1 MYLFSDILS
10 KFAPQNKNIYNTNVF
25 IMKFSGLFLV
35 GILTAAPVLAQ
46 EEAGYQLPPK
56 VLQDIAMAPLTPDVE
71 FNDACTYMVQLNKR
85 PFLSL
90 EEQAST
96 EYRLGGA
103 RFNPDTYSVSRTPAY
118 DKATLVSATTLA
130 ETPVTGLPAGC
141 IVWSA
146 QWAPSNDRLIILT
159 KEKDG
164 IYLYACGLDGVAKR
178 ISNRRMNG
186 VQGTRV
192 MWLNDTDFIFNAVPE
207 GRGPAPALNNVPQ
220 TPIIQQNL
228 GKESAARTYQD
239 LLKNKNDEQQF
250 EYYFTSQLVKVT
262 AQGEQEIGKPG
273 IYSRVSL
280 SPDASMILVTMVEK
294 PYSYTVP
301 YSSFPN
307 TIKVMDAQGKDV
319 KVLAKTPL
327 LITAMGYDTTSPYP
341 RQYAWR
347 ADKPA
352 TITWAE
358 ALDGG
363 NPKGKKLDFLDAVYQ
378 LEAPFNGEKQLVVK
392 TPKRYRGI
400 QWCDDEFAIVNESS
414 SQTRLTH
421 MYSFVPCGDGKLT
434 TVFEYKSG
442 DQYANP
448 GRIMTK
454 KNEYGSSVI
463 YTDKKHNILMLNNST
478 GASDEGDMPY
488 ISRYDIA
495 KKKNTILWRC
505 QAPYYEQLVTVKD
518 MDKLQFI
525 TSRESKT
532 RPANIYLHDLKK
544 KQEKA
549 LTAFENPYKMMEGVT
564 QQQIKYKRADGV
576 DLTATVY
583 LPAGYDKDRDGR
595 LPVYM
600 VGYPRE
606 YRSKADAA
614 QVRGSQYTF
623 PVMTYRFPAMFVTRG
638 YCVMENVEMPI
649 VGDENTEPNDNYID
663 QLVMDAEAAVKAI
676 HELGVGDTARIGVGG
691 HSYGGFMTGNLMTHT
706 KLFKAGIA
714 RSGAYNRTLTPFGF
728 QSETRTYWEAPEV
741 YNAMSPFM
749 YADKLSGALLLIHG
763 ELDNNTGTFPI
774 QSERFY
780 QALQGHKATVRYVV
794 LPLESHHY
802 TAKENVL
809 HLLYEQDA
817 WLEKYVKNAG
827 K

>member
-1 MYLFSDILS
+1 
-10 KFAPQNKNIYNTNVF
+10 
-25 IMKFSGLFLV
+25 MKR
-35 GILTAAPVLAQ
+35 ILTAMLCMATLTTPVMAQ

-56 VLQDIAMAPLTPDVE
+56 VLQDIAMAPLTPQVV
-71 FNDACTYMVQLNKR
+71 FNDPCTYMVQLNKR

-90 EEQAST
+90 EEQAQT

-118 DKATLVSATTLA
+118 DKATIVNAATLA
-130 ETPVTGLPAGC
+130 ETVVTGLPSDC
-141 IVWSA
+141 IIWDA
-146 QWAPSNDRLIILT
+146 EWNPSGETLIILT

-164 IYLYACGLDGVAKR
+164 IHLYSCGVDGVAKS
-178 ISNRRMNG
+178 ITKRRMNAT
-186 VQGTRV
+186 QGTSLY
-192 MWLNDTDFIFNAVPE
+192 WINDTDFIFTAVPE
-207 GRGPAPALNNVPQ
+207 GRGAAPALNPVPQ

-228 GKESAARTYQD
+228 GKSSPAVTYQD

-250 EYYFTSQLVKVT
+250 EYYFTSQLVRIS
-262 AQGEQEIGKPG
+262 AQGEQEIGKPELF
-273 IYSRVSL
+273 SRVTL
-280 SPDASMILVTMVEK
+280 SPDRTLLLVSTVQH
-294 PYSYTVP
+294 PYSYTVT
-301 YSSFPN
+301 YRSFPA
-307 TIKVMDAQGKDV
+307 IVKVMDLNGKTV
-319 KVLAKTPL
+319 KQLAETPVI
-327 LITAMGYDTTSPYP
+327 ITAMGYDTTSPYP
-341 RQYAWR
+341 RSFEWR
-347 ADKPA
+347 NDKPA
-352 TITWAE
+352 TVAWAE

-363 NPKGKKLDFLDAVYQ
+363 DPKGKNLDYLDAVYQ
-378 LEAPFNGEKQLVVK
+378 LEAPFTGEKQLVVK

-400 QWCDDEFAIVNESS
+400 QWCDDNFAIVNYSS
-414 SQTRLTH
+414 RQTRNTT
-421 MYSFVPCGDGKLT
+421 MASFAPCSGKEST
-434 TVFEYKSG
+434 IVFEWKSG
-442 DQYANP
+442 DNYSDP
-448 GRIMTK
+448 GRPMTR
-454 KNEYGSSVI
+454 KNQYGRPVI
-463 YTDKKHNILMLNNST
+463 YTNKNYTELIMNNST
-478 GASDEGDMPY
+478 GASDDGDMPY
-488 ISRYDIA
+488 ISRYNIPQ
-495 KKKNTILWRC
+495 KKTTMLWRC
-505 QAPYYEQLVTVKD
+505 QAPYYEQLVTTKSLD
-518 MDKLQFI
+518 NLQFI
-525 TSRESKT
+525 TSRESNT
-532 RPANIYLHDLKK
+532 RPANFYLHDLKK
-544 KQEKA
+544 KKEVA
-549 LTAFENPYKMMEGVT
+549 LTSFENPYKAMEGVT
-564 QQQIKYKRADGV
+564 HEQIKYKRADGV

-583 LPAGYDKDRDGR
+583 LPAGYNKERDGR

-606 YRSKADAA
+606 YRSAADAA
-614 QVRGSQYTF
+614 QVRGSKYTF
-623 PVMTYRFPAMFVTRG
+623 PIMTYRFPAMFATRG

-649 VGDENTEPNDNYID
+649 VGDEKTEPNDNYIE
-663 QLVMDAEAAVKAI
+663 QLVMDAEAAVKVI
-676 HELGVGDTARIGVGG
+676 HDLGIGDTARIGVGG

-780 QALQGHKATVRYVV
+780 QALKGHKATVRYVV

>member
-1 MYLFSDILS
+1 MKKTTLILLAAAFSAS
-10 KFAPQNKNIYNTNVF
+10 SA
-25 IMKFSGLFLV
+25 
-35 GILTAAPVLAQ
+35 LAQ
-46 EEAGYQLPPK
+46 DESGYRLPPK
-56 VLQDIAMAPLTPDVE
+56 VLQDIVMAPLTPAVE

-90 EEQAST
+90 EEQAQT

-118 DKATLVSATTLA
+118 DKATIVDANTLA
-130 ETPVTGLPAGC
+130 ETVVAGLPANC
-141 IVWSA
+141 VVWNA
-146 QWAPSNDRLIILT
+146 EWAPSNDRLIVLV

-178 ISNRRMNG
+178 LSNRKMNG
-186 VQGTRV
+186 TQGTRLH
-192 MWLNDTDFIFNAVPE
+192 WINDTDFVFMAVPQ
-207 GRGPAPALNNVPQ
+207 GRGAAPALNNVPQ
-220 TPIIQQNL
+220 TPIIQENL
-228 GKESAARTYQD
+228 GTSSPARTYQD
-239 LLKNKNDEQQF
+239 LLKNKNDEEQF

-262 AQGEQEIGKPG
+262 PQGETEIGVPG
-273 IYSRVSL
+273 VYSQVSL
-280 SPDASMILVTMVEK
+280 SPDGSMVLLTQVEK
-294 PYSYTVP
+294 PYSYTVT
-301 YSSFPN
+301 YRDFP
-307 TIKVMDAQGKDV
+307 TTVKIMDINGKDV
-319 KVLAKTPL
+319 KTLAKNPV
-327 LITAMGYDTTSPYP
+327 IVTAMGYDTTSPYP
-341 RQYAWR
+341 RYFTWR
-347 ADKPA
+347 NDKPA
-352 TITWAE
+352 TVIWVE

-363 NPKGKKLDFLDAVYQ
+363 NPRGKKLDYLDAVYQ
-378 LEAPFNGEKQLVVK
+378 LEAPFSGEKQLVVK
-392 TPKRYRGI
+392 TPKRFRGI
-400 QWCDDEFAIVNESS
+400 QWCDDQFAIVSDAS
-414 SQTRLTH
+414 RQSHSTR
-421 MYSFVPCGDGKLT
+421 MSSFVPCGDGKLT
-434 TVFEYKSG
+434 TIFEWKTE
-442 DQYANP
+442 DNYANP
-448 GRIMTK
+448 GRIMTHK
-454 KNEYGSSVI
+454 GQYGSPVI
-463 YTDKKHNILMLNNST
+463 YTDKKHNMLMLNSE
-478 GASDEGDMPY
+478 GASDDGDMPY
-488 ISRYDIA
+488 VSRYDIA

-505 QAPYYEQLVTVKD
+505 QAPYYEQVIANKD
-518 MDKLQFI
+518 IAKLQFI
-525 TSRESKT
+525 TSRESNT
-532 RPANIYLHDLKK
+532 RPANIYLRDLKK
-544 KQEKA
+544 KSEKA
-549 LTAFENPYKMMEGVT
+549 LTSFENPYKAMEGVT
-564 QQQIKYKRADGV
+564 HEQIKYKRADGV

-614 QVRGSQYTF
+614 QVRGSKYTF

-638 YCVMENVEMPI
+638 YCVMESVEMPI
-649 VGDENTEPNDNYID
+649 VGTETTEPNDNYIE

-676 HELGVGDTARIGVGG
+676 YDLGVGDTARIGVGG

-780 QALQGHKATVRYVV
+780 QALKGHKATVRYVV

-817 WLEKYVKNAG
+817 WLEKYVKNA

>member
-1 MYLFSDILS
+1 
-10 KFAPQNKNIYNTNVF
+10 
-25 IMKFSGLFLV
+25 MKTKILFLA
-35 GILTAAPVLAQ
+35 GLMLASAAQAQ
-46 EEAGYQLPPK
+46 EESGYKLPPK
-56 VLQDIAMAPLTPDVE
+56 VLQDIAMAPLTPQVV

-90 EEQAST
+90 QEQAAT

-103 RFNPDTYSVSRTPAY
+103 RFNPDTYSISRTPAY
-118 DKATLVSATTLA
+118 DKATLVNA
-130 ETPVTGLPAGC
+130 ETLGQTAITGLPSDC
-141 IVWSA
+141 IIWDA

-164 IYLYACGLDGVAKR
+164 IYLYACGLDGVARR
-178 ISNRRMNG
+178 ITSRRMNAI
-186 VQGTRV
+186 QGTRLH
-192 MWLNDTDFIFNAVPE
+192 WLNDTDFIFSAVPE

-228 GKESAARTYQD
+228 GQESAAMTYQD

-250 EYYFTSQLVKVT
+250 EYYFTAQLVKVT
-262 AQGEQEIGKPG
+262 SQGETEIGKPA
-273 IYSRVSL
+273 IYSQVSL
-280 SPDASMILVTMVEK
+280 SPDATMLLLTQVEH
-294 PYSYTVP
+294 PYSYTVT
-301 YSSFPN
+301 YRSFPN
-307 TIKVMDAQGKDV
+307 TQKIMDVNGKDV
-319 KVLAKTPL
+319 KELAKIPL
-327 LITAMGYDTTSPYP
+327 LIVAMGKDTTSPYP
-341 RQYAWR
+341 RQFQWR

-352 TITWAE
+352 SVVWAE

-363 NPKGKKLDFLDAVYQ
+363 NPRGKKLDYLDAVYQ
-378 LEAPFNGEKQLVVK
+378 LDAPFTGEKTLVVK
-392 TPKRYRGI
+392 TPTRYRGI
-400 QWCDDEFAIVNESS
+400 QWCDDQFAIVSESS
-414 SQTRLTH
+414 STTRNTR
-421 MYSFVPCGDGKLT
+421 MSSFVPGGNGELT
-434 TVFEYKSG
+434 TIFEWKNG

-454 KNEYGSSVI
+454 KNDMGSSVI

-478 GASDEGDMPY
+478 GASDDGDMPY
-488 ISRYDIA
+488 ISRYDIS

-505 QAPYYEQLVTVKD
+505 QAPYYETLVTTKD

-525 TSRESKT
+525 TSRESNT

-549 LTAFENPYKMMEGVT
+549 LTAFENPYTMMEGVT
-564 QQQIKYKRADGV
+564 HEQIKYKRADGV

-614 QVRGSQYTF
+614 QVRGSKYTF
-623 PVMTYRFPAMFVTRG
+623 PVMTYRYPAMFVTRG

-749 YADKLSGALLLIHG
+749 YANQLSGALLLIHG

-780 QALQGHKATVRYVV
+780 QALKGHKATVRYVV

>member
-1 MYLFSDILS
+1 M
-10 KFAPQNKNIYNTNVF
+10 KKTVF
-25 IMKFSGLFLV
+25 FL
-35 GILTAAPVLAQ
+35 LTAAFAVSSAVAQ
-46 EEAGYQLPPK
+46 EESGYRLPPK
-56 VLQDIAMAPLTPDVE
+56 VLQDIAMAPLAPQVV

-90 EEQAST
+90 EEQAQT

-103 RFNPDTYSVSRTPAY
+103 RFNPDTYSISRTPAY
-118 DKATLVSATTLA
+118 DKATIVDANTLV
-130 ETPVTGLPAGC
+130 ETVVTGLPAHC
-141 IVWSA
+141 VVWNA
-146 QWAPSNDRLIILT
+146 EWAPSNDRLIVLV

-178 ISNRRMNG
+178 LSNRKMNG
-186 VQGTRV
+186 TQGTRLH
-192 MWLNDTDFIFNAVPE
+192 WINDTDFVFMAVPQ
-207 GRGPAPALNNVPQ
+207 GRGAAPALNNVPQ
-220 TPIIQQNL
+220 TPIIQENL
-228 GKESAARTYQD
+228 GTSSPARTYQD
-239 LLKNKNDEQQF
+239 LLKNKNDEEQF
-250 EYYFTSQLVKVT
+250 EYYFTSQLVKIT
-262 AQGEQEIGKPG
+262 PQGETEIGAPG
-273 IYSRVSL
+273 VYSQVSL
-280 SPDASMILVTMVEK
+280 SPDGSMVLLTQVEK
-294 PYSYTVP
+294 PYSYTVT
-301 YSSFPN
+301 YRDFP
-307 TIKVMDAQGKDV
+307 TTVKIMDIYGKDV
-319 KVLAKTPL
+319 KTLAKNPV
-327 LITAMGYDTTSPYP
+327 IVTAMGYDTTSPYP
-341 RQYAWR
+341 RYFTWR
-347 ADKPA
+347 NDKPA
-352 TITWAE
+352 TVIWVE

-363 NPKGKKLDFLDAVYQ
+363 NPRGKKLDYLDAVYQ
-378 LEAPFNGEKQLVVK
+378 LEAPFSGEKQLVVK
-392 TPKRYRGI
+392 TPKRFRGI
-400 QWCDDEFAIVNESS
+400 QWCDDQFAIVSDAS
-414 SQTRLTH
+414 RQAHSTR
-421 MYSFVPCGDGKLT
+421 MSSFVPCGDGKLT
-434 TVFEYKSG
+434 TIFEWKTE
-442 DQYANP
+442 DNYANP
-448 GRIMTK
+448 GRIMTHK
-454 KNEYGSSVI
+454 GQYGSPVI
-463 YTDKKHNILMLNNST
+463 YTDKKHNMLMLNSE
-478 GASDEGDMPY
+478 GASDDGDMPY
-488 ISRYDIA
+488 VSRYDIA

-505 QAPYYEQLVTVKD
+505 QAPYYEQVIANKD
-518 MDKLQFI
+518 IAKLQFI
-525 TSRESKT
+525 TSRESNT
-532 RPANIYLHDLKK
+532 RPANIYLRDLKK
-544 KQEKA
+544 KSEKA
-549 LTAFENPYKMMEGVT
+549 LTSFENPYKAMEGVT
-564 QQQIKYKRADGV
+564 HEQIKYKRADGV

-614 QVRGSQYTF
+614 QVRGSKYTF

-638 YCVMENVEMPI
+638 YCVMESVEMPI
-649 VGDENTEPNDNYID
+649 VGTETTEPNDNYIE

-676 HELGVGDTARIGVGG
+676 YDLGVGDTARIGVGG

-780 QALQGHKATVRYVV
+780 QALKGHKATVRYVV

-817 WLEKYVKNAG
+817 WLEKYVKNA

>member
-1 MYLFSDILS
+1 MKKTTLILLAAAFSAS
-10 KFAPQNKNIYNTNVF
+10 SA
-25 IMKFSGLFLV
+25 
-35 GILTAAPVLAQ
+35 LAQ
-46 EEAGYQLPPK
+46 EESGYRLPPK
-56 VLQDIAMAPLTPDVE
+56 VLQDIALAPLTPQVE

-90 EEQAST
+90 EEQAQT

-103 RFNPDTYSVSRTPAY
+103 RFNPDTYSISRTPAY
-118 DKATLVSATTLA
+118 DKATIVDANTLA
-130 ETPVTGLPAGC
+130 ETVVTGLPANC
-141 IVWSA
+141 VVWNA
-146 QWAPSNDRLIILT
+146 EWAPSNDRLIVLV

-178 ISNRRMNG
+178 LSNRKMNG
-186 VQGTRV
+186 TQGTRLH
-192 MWLNDTDFIFNAVPE
+192 WINDTDFVFMAVPQ
-207 GRGPAPALNNVPQ
+207 GRGAAPALNNVPQ
-220 TPIIQQNL
+220 TPIIQENL
-228 GKESAARTYQD
+228 GTSSPARTYQD

-262 AQGEQEIGKPG
+262 PQGETEIGAPG
-273 IYSRVSL
+273 VYSQVSL
-280 SPDASMILVTMVEK
+280 SPDGSMVLLTQVEK
-294 PYSYTVP
+294 PYSYTVT
-301 YSSFPN
+301 YRDFP
-307 TIKVMDAQGKDV
+307 TTVKIMDINGKDV
-319 KVLAKTPL
+319 KTLAKNPV
-327 LITAMGYDTTSPYP
+327 IVTAMGYDTTSPYP
-341 RQYAWR
+341 RYFTWR
-347 ADKPA
+347 NDKPA
-352 TITWAE
+352 TVIWVE

-363 NPKGKKLDFLDAVYQ
+363 NPRGKKLNYLDAVYQ
-378 LEAPFNGEKQLVVK
+378 LEAPFSGEKQLVIK
-392 TPKRYRGI
+392 TPKRFRGI
-400 QWCDDEFAIVNESS
+400 QWCDDQFAIVSDAS
-414 SQTRLTH
+414 RQAHSTR
-421 MYSFVPCGDGKLT
+421 MSSFVPCGDGKLT
-434 TVFEYKSG
+434 TIFEWKTE
-442 DQYANP
+442 DNYANP
-448 GRIMTK
+448 GRIMTHK
-454 KNEYGSSVI
+454 GQYGSPVI
-463 YTDKKHNILMLNNST
+463 YTDKKHNMLMLNSE
-478 GASDEGDMPY
+478 GASDDGDMPY
-488 ISRYDIA
+488 VSRYDIA

-505 QAPYYEQLVTVKD
+505 QAPYYEQVIANKD
-518 MDKLQFI
+518 IAKLQFI
-525 TSRESKT
+525 TSRESNT
-532 RPANIYLHDLKK
+532 RPANIYLRDLKK
-544 KQEKA
+544 KSEKA
-549 LTAFENPYKMMEGVT
+549 LTSFENPYKAMEGVT
-564 QQQIKYKRADGV
+564 HEQIKYKRADGV

-614 QVRGSQYTF
+614 QVRGSKYTF

-638 YCVMENVEMPI
+638 YCVMESVEMPI
-649 VGDENTEPNDNYID
+649 VGTETTEPNDNYIE

-676 HELGVGDTARIGVGG
+676 YDLGVGDTARIGVGG

-780 QALQGHKATVRYVV
+780 QALKGHKATVRYVV

-817 WLEKYVKNAG
+817 WLEKYVKNA

>member
-1 MYLFSDILS
+1 MKKTTLILLAAAFSAS
-10 KFAPQNKNIYNTNVF
+10 SA
-25 IMKFSGLFLV
+25 
-35 GILTAAPVLAQ
+35 LAQ
-46 EEAGYQLPPK
+46 EESGYRLPPQ
-56 VLQDIAMAPLTPDVE
+56 VLQDIAMAPLTPAVE

-90 EEQAST
+90 EEQAQT

-103 RFNPDTYSVSRTPAY
+103 RFNPDTYSISRTPAY
-118 DKATLVSATTLA
+118 DKATIVDANTLA
-130 ETPVTGLPAGC
+130 ETEVTGLPAHC
-141 IVWSA
+141 VVWNA
-146 QWAPSNDRLIILT
+146 EWAPSNDRLIVLV

-178 ISNRRMNG
+178 LSNRKMNG
-186 VQGTRV
+186 TQGTRLH
-192 MWLNDTDFIFNAVPE
+192 WINDTDFVFMAVPQ
-207 GRGPAPALNNVPQ
+207 GRGAAPALNNVPQ
-220 TPIIQQNL
+220 TPIIQENL
-228 GKESAARTYQD
+228 GTSSPARTYQD
-239 LLKNKNDEQQF
+239 LLKNKNDEEQF

-262 AQGEQEIGKPG
+262 PQGETEIGTPG
-273 IYSRVSL
+273 VYSQVSL
-280 SPDASMILVTMVEK
+280 SPDGSMVLLTQVEK
-294 PYSYTVP
+294 PYSYTVT
-301 YSSFPN
+301 YRDFP
-307 TIKVMDAQGKDV
+307 TTVKIMDIHGKDV
-319 KVLAKTPL
+319 KTLAKNPV
-327 LITAMGYDTTSPYP
+327 IVTAMGYDTTSPYP
-341 RQYAWR
+341 RYFTWR
-347 ADKPA
+347 NDKPA
-352 TITWAE
+352 TVIWVE

-363 NPKGKKLDFLDAVYQ
+363 NPRGKKLDYLDAVYQ
-378 LEAPFNGEKQLVVK
+378 LEAPFSGEKQLVVK
-392 TPKRYRGI
+392 TPKRFRGI
-400 QWCDDEFAIVNESS
+400 QWCDDQFAIVSDAS
-414 SQTRLTH
+414 RQSHSTR
-421 MYSFVPCGDGKLT
+421 MSSFVPCGDGKLT
-434 TVFEYKSG
+434 TIFEWKSE
-442 DQYANP
+442 DNYANP
-448 GRIMTK
+448 GRIMTHK
-454 KNEYGSSVI
+454 GQYGSPVI
-463 YTDKKHNILMLNNST
+463 YTDKKHNMLMLNSE
-478 GASDEGDMPY
+478 GASDDGDMPY
-488 ISRYDIA
+488 VSRYDIA

-505 QAPYYEQLVTVKD
+505 QAPYYEQVIANKD
-518 MDKLQFI
+518 IAKLQFI
-525 TSRESKT
+525 TSRESNT
-532 RPANIYLHDLKK
+532 RPANIYLRDLKK
-544 KQEKA
+544 KSEKA
-549 LTAFENPYKMMEGVT
+549 LTSFENPYKAMEGVT
-564 QQQIKYKRADGV
+564 HEQIKYKRADGV

-614 QVRGSQYTF
+614 QVRGSKYTF

-638 YCVMENVEMPI
+638 YCVMESVEMPI
-649 VGDENTEPNDNYID
+649 VGTETTEPNDNYIE

-676 HELGVGDTARIGVGG
+676 YDLGVGDTARIGVGG

-780 QALQGHKATVRYVV
+780 QALKGHKATVRYVV

-817 WLEKYVKNAG
+817 WLEKYVKNA

>member
-1 MYLFSDILS
+1 MKKTTLILLAAAFSTS
-10 KFAPQNKNIYNTNVF
+10 SA
-25 IMKFSGLFLV
+25 
-35 GILTAAPVLAQ
+35 LAQ
-46 EEAGYQLPPK
+46 EESGYRLPPK
-56 VLQDIAMAPLTPDVE
+56 VLQDIAMAPLTPAVE

-90 EEQAST
+90 EEQAQT

-118 DKATLVSATTLA
+118 DKATIVDANTLA
-130 ETPVTGLPAGC
+130 ETPVTGLPANC
-141 IVWSA
+141 VVWNA
-146 QWAPSNDRLIILT
+146 EWAPSNDRLIVLV

-178 ISNRRMNG
+178 LSNRKMNG
-186 VQGTRV
+186 TQGTRLH
-192 MWLNDTDFIFNAVPE
+192 WINDTDFVFMSVPQ
-207 GRGPAPALNNVPQ
+207 GRGAAPALNNVPQ
-220 TPIIQQNL
+220 TPIIQENL
-228 GKESAARTYQD
+228 GTSSPARTYQD
-239 LLKNKNDEQQF
+239 LLKNKNDEEQF

-262 AQGEQEIGKPG
+262 PQGETEIGAPG
-273 IYSRVSL
+273 IYSQVSL
-280 SPDASMILVTMVEK
+280 SSDGSMVLLTQVEK
-294 PYSYTVP
+294 PYSYTVT
-301 YSSFPN
+301 YRDFP
-307 TIKVMDAQGKDV
+307 TTVKIMDINGKDV
-319 KVLAKTPL
+319 KTLAKNPV
-327 LITAMGYDTTSPYP
+327 IVTAMGYDTTSPYP
-341 RQYAWR
+341 RYFTWR
-347 ADKPA
+347 NDKPA
-352 TITWAE
+352 TVIWVE

-363 NPKGKKLDFLDAVYQ
+363 NPRGKKLDYLDAVYQ
-378 LEAPFNGEKQLVVK
+378 LEAPFSGEKQLVVK
-392 TPKRYRGI
+392 TPKRFRGI
-400 QWCDDEFAIVNESS
+400 QWCDDQFAIVSDAS
-414 SQTRLTH
+414 RQSHSTR
-421 MYSFVPCGDGKLT
+421 MSSFVPCGDGKLT
-434 TVFEYKSG
+434 TIFEWKSE
-442 DQYANP
+442 DNYANP
-448 GRIMTK
+448 GRIMTHK
-454 KNEYGSSVI
+454 GQYGSPVI
-463 YTDKKHNILMLNNST
+463 YTDKKHNMLMLNSE
-478 GASDEGDMPY
+478 GASDDGDMPY
-488 ISRYDIA
+488 VSRYDIA

-505 QAPYYEQLVTVKD
+505 QAPYYEQVIANKD
-518 MDKLQFI
+518 IAKLQFI
-525 TSRESKT
+525 TSRESNT
-532 RPANIYLHDLKK
+532 RPANIYLRDLKK
-544 KQEKA
+544 KSEKA
-549 LTAFENPYKMMEGVT
+549 LTSFENPYKAMEGVT
-564 QQQIKYKRADGV
+564 HEQIKYKRADGV

-614 QVRGSQYTF
+614 QVRGSKYTF

-638 YCVMENVEMPI
+638 YCVMESVEMPI
-649 VGDENTEPNDNYID
+649 VGTETTEPNDNYIE

-676 HELGVGDTARIGVGG
+676 YDLGVGDTARIGVGG

-780 QALQGHKATVRYVV
+780 QALKGHKATVRYVV

-817 WLEKYVKNAG
+817 WLEKYVKNA